1 MSCLTFGKTDDF
13 CWRFHVELPGSTVLE
28 ALLKVAHLHSMQLSV
43 VGSLKYSYDSLQQSS
58 KSWYNHLRFF
68 EVRNTGVW
76 HTSPWR
82 SSYGVYIYI
91 WSRFAVRYHPPPRG
105 REKLGLFRVLPKTP
119 FSSQMLKV
127 LSQLH
132 HHHHHLF
139 LSHPCNPSQTFH
151 DFFISTSQPSCSCM
165 IPPWVLIL
173 FSIPLSS
180 MLALFHSHCLTE
192 T

>member
-1 MSCLTFGKTDDF
+1 MNPDQWKHTKEDSKRKAAQCVLGYVPAITLMMLDITISFQS
-13 CWRFHVELPGSTVLE
+13 FH
-28 ALLKVAHLHSMQLSV
+28 HSHSR
-43 VGSLKYSYDSLQQSS
+43 GHYDSKPNNGTGNIPKKIDHTKFAKNSRNLDIYQE
-58 KSWYNHLRFF
+58 HL
-68 EVRNTGVW
+68 
-76 HTSPWR
+76 
-82 SSYGVYIYI
+82 
-91 WSRFAVRYHPPPRG
+91 PRG

-132 HHHHHLF
+132 HHHHHHLF

-151 DFFISTSQPSCSCM
+151 DSFISTSQPSCSCM